1 MSEIQNYL
9 TRRTFLGR
17 TSCGLGAA
25 ALSDLFASSPAALA
39 AEGAVAALLEEHE
52 RGEDQESAGEQGG
65 YLEQE
70 ESISKFGHRLNPPK

>member
-39 AEGAVAALLEEHE
+39 AKGAVQTSHPAKAIGVIYLHM
-52 RGEDQESAGEQGG
+52 SGG
-65 YLEQE
+65 PSQLD
-70 ESISKFGHRLNPPK
+70 SFDPIPGLSRWVG